1 MVEKTQALGH
11 QQRSD
16 YGETSMS
23 NAHRLDAAHSDF
35 FADVRQLIE
44 SPAERNHMLV
54 RAICQKYG
62 ITQETLY
69 WRIRSF
75 YGKGIGELRREF
87 FTPSREALL
96 YAVKRCATT
105 DEVRR
110 MLNIPSTCWTG
121 IYERVLGVATFQQ
134 ARQLTVEAARLKA
147 YNPSTRDNVA
157 LIAATRLGAGTYDHR
172 RGELRIK
179 HGPAQSEWLRT
190 KVALFRRA
198 LPTVKTDIVV
208 TARGIYCWQSGRING
223 FEPVLTAPKE
233 TLPELLTPIGV
244 WLLFL
249 DTGTYI
255 CDHEQQIA
263 FAVKHDAV
271 AMALITHLQT
281 YGFDFTIRDQ
291 RIVIVG
297 GQIAVKQFL
306 NTFGMPFYNLTPESM
321 RYKIVFRSL

>member
-1 MVEKTQALGH
+1 
-11 QQRSD
+11 
-16 YGETSMS
+16 MS

-44 SPAERNHMLV
+44 SPAEGNHMLV

-62 ITQETLY
+62 IAQETLY

-87 FTPSREALL
+87 FTPSRETLL

-110 MLNIPSTCWTG
+110 MLKIPTSCWTG

-134 ARQLTVEAARLKA
+134 ARRLTVEAARLKA
-147 YNPSTRDNVA
+147 YNPGARDNVA
-157 LIAATRLGAGTYDHR
+157 LIAATRLGAGTYDQQ
-172 RGELRIK
+172 RGALRIE
-179 HGPAQSEWLRT
+179 HGPAQAEWLRT

-198 LPTVKTDIVV
+198 LPTIKTDIIV
-208 TARGIYCWQSGRING
+208 TAQGTHCWHSGRIKG
-223 FEPVLTAPKE
+223 KRFEQVLTAPRE

-249 DTGTYI
+249 DAGTYTYA
-255 CDHEQQIA
+255 HEQQIA
-263 FAVKHDAV
+263 FVIEHDAI
-271 AMALITHLQT
+271 ATALMTHLHT
-281 YGFDFTIRDQ
+281 YGFDFTISGQ

-297 GQIAVKQFL
+297 GQIAATQFL
-306 NTFGMPFYNLTPESM
+306 DTFGMPFYNLTPECM
-321 RYKIVFRSL
+321 RYKIVPPSL